1 MYFSYI
7 ILYELRRRLLLTKNL
22 FSRERVRCSRN
33 DAGRIHKG
41 WKEKN
46 KKQEKKKKEK
56 GKFYGVPDRPSGI
69 FEQCL
74 K

>member
-33 DAGRIHKG
+33 DANGESIKG
-41 WKEKN
+41 GKKKIKN
-46 KKQEKKKKEK
+46 KKKKKKKKENFT
-56 GKFYGVPDRPSGI
+56 GFRIDRVES
-69 FEQCL
+69 L
-74 K
+74 NSA